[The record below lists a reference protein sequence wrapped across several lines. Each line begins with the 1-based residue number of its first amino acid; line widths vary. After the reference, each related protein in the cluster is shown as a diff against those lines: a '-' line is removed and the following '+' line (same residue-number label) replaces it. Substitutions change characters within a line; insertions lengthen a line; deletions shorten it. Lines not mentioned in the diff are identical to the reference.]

1 MRVFMGKLDVAD
13 VVNMAIMLPLPFMI
27 SWVVIVSYKNID
39 TLEGFLNG
47 SRLVIEN
54 KFWMQRFGLAGKV
67 MRCSAIIAI
76 CMHPSLYVRDGSV
89 VEKEVLAI
97 PKSLKKK
104 VYPPFIACTAWSV
117 ALVVWGVFGRCA
129 FNNLAE

>member
-13 VVNMAIMLPLPFMI
+13 VINMAIMLPLPFMT
-27 SWVVIVSYKNID
+27 SWEVIVSYKNID

-54 KFWMQRFGLAGKV
+54 KLWMQRFGLAGKV
-67 MRCSAIIAI
+67 MCCSAIIAI

-117 ALVVWGVFGRCA
+117 AFVVWGTLGRCV
-129 FNNLAE
+129 FNDLAE

>member
-1 MRVFMGKLDVAD
+1 MKKLMMSPMRVFMGKLDVAD
-13 VVNMAIMLPLPFMI
+13 VVNMAIMLPLPFMT
-27 SWVVIVSYKNID
+27 SWAVIVSYKYID
-39 TLEGFLNG
+39 TLECILGD

-104 VYPPFIACTAWSV
+104 VYPPFIACTVWSA
-117 ALVVWGVFGRCA
+117 ALFVWGILG
-129 FNNLAE
+129 

>member
-1 MRVFMGKLDVAD
+1 MSKLEIAD
-13 VVNMAIMLPLPFMI
+13 VINMAIMLPLLFMI

-54 KFWMQRFGLAGKV
+54 KFWMQRFGLAGRV

-117 ALVVWGVFGRCA
+117 ALVVWGIFGRCV
-129 FNNLAE
+129 FNDLAE